1 MATKIGKVTPT
12 YYISNL
18 SNNILHGNSINYNS
32 LVGLII
38 WFVMLVLALGI
49 SYIFTSKRIGK
60 TNEEVSKK
68 HVLFPSYVGLA
79 PYFWLL
85 WLFPAVSVLLTLPT
99 IMRNITLI
107 LLIIFVKVYRDCF

>member
-1 MATKIGKVTPT
+1 MKKF
-12 YYISNL
+12 L
-18 SNNILHGNSINYNS
+18 
-32 LVGLII
+32 
-38 WFVMLVLALGI
+38 
-49 SYIFTSKRIGK
+49 
-60 TNEEVSKK
+60 KK

-107 LLIIFVKVYRDCF
+107 LLIIFVKVYRDCFLARDKGVVINIFCQLILAATFSLQDIHFYIFIRASLLELLVLI